1 MEKLTSFAASGII
14 RVYFRERNCFQ
25 ARKGDHLM
33 RIFKTK
39 NYHIV
44 AIADG
49 KYLTAGEDNLI
60 TAEQP
65 NEGKAQLW
73 KLLDA
78 GDNRYRILNTAV
90 QKAVDIIDAGT
101 MNGAW
106 LHLWEQAEVTSQ
118 LWTIEEEGENVRLRS
133 VSSGKYLDV
142 ALQDNIHLQIW
153 EKGGENQLWELRVE
167 EKAADE
173 PKKDSTAIKEKEPS
187 AIKHPDSTAIK
198 EKEPSAIKHP
208 DPTAIK
214 EKEPSAIKHP
224 DPTAIKHPD
233 PTAIKE
239 KEPSAI
245 KHPDPTAIKEKEAA
259 PIQKTQPAPTKS
271 AAKPPVKNSRKKPRG
286 KKNTK

>member
-1 MEKLTSFAASGII
+1 MTILAASDII
-14 RVYFRERNCFQ
+14 KVYFNEGNCFQ

-78 GDNRYRILNTAV
+78 GDNRYRILNTAA
-90 QKAVDIIDAGT
+90 QKVVDIIDAGT

-118 LWTIEEEGENVRLRS
+118 LWTIEEEGEQLRLRS

-142 ALQDNIHLQIW
+142 ALQDNTHLQIW

-187 AIKHPDSTAIK
+187 AIKHPDPTAIK

-214 EKEPSAIKHP
+214 EKEPS
-224 DPTAIKHPD
+224 AIKHPD

>member
-78 GDNRYRILNTAV
+78 GDNRYRILNTAA

-118 LWTIEEEGENVRLRS
+118 LWTIEEEGEHFRLRS

-142 ALQDNIHLQIW
+142 ALQDNTHLQIW

-167 EKAADE
+167 ETAADE
-173 PKKDSTAIKEKEPS
+173 PKKETTAIKEKEPS
-187 AIKHPDSTAIK
+187 ALKHSDPTAIK
-198 EKEPSAIKHP
+198 EKEPSALKHP

-214 EKEPSAIKHP
+214 EKEPSALKHS
-224 DPTAIKHPD
+224 D

-239 KEPSAI
+239 KEPSAL

-259 PIQKTQPAPTKS
+259 PLQKTQSAPAKPAT
-271 AAKPPVKNSRKKPRG
+271 KPPVKNSRKKPRG

>member
-1 MEKLTSFAASGII
+1 MEKLTSFAASDII
-14 RVYFRERNCFQ
+14 RVYFKERNCFQ

-142 ALQDNIHLQIW
+142 ALQDNTHLQIW

-173 PKKDSTAIKEKEPS
+173 PKKET
-187 AIKHPDSTAIK
+187 
-198 EKEPSAIKHP
+198 
-208 DPTAIK
+208 
-214 EKEPSAIKHP
+214 
-224 DPTAIKHPD
+224 
-233 PTAIKE
+233 
-239 KEPSAI
+239 
-245 KHPDPTAIKEKEAA
+245 TAIKEKEAA
-259 PIQKTQPAPTKS
+259 PLQKTQSAPAKPAT
-271 AAKPPVKNSRKKPRG
+271 KPPVKNSRKKPRG

>member
-49 KYLTAGEDNLI
+49 KYLTAGEDHLI

-118 LWTIEEEGENVRLRS
+118 LWTIEEEGEHLRLRS

-142 ALQDNIHLQIW
+142 ALQDNTHLQIW

-173 PKKDSTAIKEKEPS
+173 PKKETTAIKEKEPS
-187 AIKHPDSTAIK
+187 AL
-198 EKEPSAIKHP
+198 
-208 DPTAIK
+208 
-214 EKEPSAIKHP
+214 
-224 DPTAIKHPD
+224 
-233 PTAIKE
+233 
-239 KEPSAI
+239 

-259 PIQKTQPAPTKS
+259 PLQKTQSAPAKPAT
-271 AAKPPVKNSRKKPRG
+271 KPPVKNSRKKPRG
-286 KKNTK
+286 KKNTR

>member
-78 GDNRYRILNTAV
+78 GDNRYRILNTAA

-118 LWTIEEEGENVRLRS
+118 LWT
-133 VSSGKYLDV
+133 
-142 ALQDNIHLQIW
+142 
-153 EKGGENQLWELRVE
+153 
-167 EKAADE
+167 
-173 PKKDSTAIKEKEPS
+173 
-187 AIKHPDSTAIK
+187 
-198 EKEPSAIKHP
+198 
-208 DPTAIK
+208 
-214 EKEPSAIKHP
+214 
-224 DPTAIKHPD
+224 
-233 PTAIKE
+233 
-239 KEPSAI
+239 
-245 KHPDPTAIKEKEAA
+245 
-259 PIQKTQPAPTKS
+259 
-271 AAKPPVKNSRKKPRG
+271 SRKKGSIFACARCPAESIWMLLFRITPICKSG
-286 KKNTK
+286 KRVVKTSCGSFG

>member
-78 GDNRYRILNTAV
+78 GDNRYRILNIAA

-118 LWTIEEEGENVRLRS
+118 LWTIEEEGEHLRLRS

-142 ALQDNIHLQIW
+142 ALQDNTHLQIW
-153 EKGGENQLWELRVE
+153 EKGGENQLWELRVRR
-167 EKAADE
+167 KGRRTK
-173 PKKDSTAIKEKEPS
+173 PKKGKHCHQGKRTVCAQTPGPDRNQRERTVLRSSTR
-187 AIKHPDSTAIK
+187 
-198 EKEPSAIKHP
+198 
-208 DPTAIK
+208 
-214 EKEPSAIKHP
+214 
-224 DPTAIKHPD
+224 
-233 PTAIKE
+233 
-239 KEPSAI
+239 
-245 KHPDPTAIKEKEAA
+245 
-259 PIQKTQPAPTKS
+259 TQPQSKRKS
-271 AAKPPVKNSRKKPRG
+271 RLRSNTRTRPLLRRRKPPLSKKHSRRLR
-286 KKNTK
+286 NRQQNLR

>member
-1 MEKLTSFAASGII
+1 MEKLTIFAASGII

-39 NYHIV
+39 SYHIV

-78 GDNRYRILNTAV
+78 GDNRYRILNTAA

-118 LWTIEEEGENVRLRS
+118 LWTIEEEGEHLRLRS

-142 ALQDNIHLQIW
+142 ALQDNTHLQIW

-173 PKKDSTAIKEKEPS
+173 PKKETTAIKEKEPS
-187 AIKHPDSTAIK
+187 AL
-198 EKEPSAIKHP
+198 KHP

-214 EKEPSAIKHP
+214 EKEPSALKHS
-224 DPTAIKHPD
+224 D

-239 KEPSAI
+239 KEPSAL
-245 KHPDPTAIKEKEAA
+245 KHPDPPAIKEKEPSALKHPDSTAIKEKEAA
-259 PIQKTQPAPTKS
+259 PLQKTQSAPAKPAT
-271 AAKPPVKNSRKKPRG
+271 KPPVKNSRKKPRG

>member
-1 MEKLTSFAASGII
+1 MTILAASDII
-14 RVYFRERNCFQ
+14 KVYFNEGNCFH

-78 GDNRYRILNTAV
+78 GDNRYRILNTAA
-90 QKAVDIIDAGT
+90 QKVVDLIDAGT

-118 LWTIEEEGENVRLRS
+118 LWTIEEEGEQLRLRS

-142 ALQDNIHLQIW
+142 ALQDNTHLQIW

-187 AIKHPDSTAIK
+187 AIKHPDPTAIN

-214 EKEPSAIKHP
+214 EKEPS
-224 DPTAIKHPD
+224 AIKHPD

>member
-1 MEKLTSFAASGII
+1 LEKLTSFAASGII

-78 GDNRYRILNTAV
+78 GDNRYRILNTAA

-118 LWTIEEEGENVRLRS
+118 LWTIEEEGEHFRLRS

-142 ALQDNIHLQIW
+142 ALQDNTHLQIW

-173 PKKDSTAIKEKEPS
+173 PKKETTAIKEKEPS
-187 AIKHPDSTAIK
+187 ALKHSDPTAIK
-198 EKEPSAIKHP
+198 EKEPSALKHP

-214 EKEPSAIKHP
+214 EKEPSALKHS
-224 DPTAIKHPD
+224 D

-239 KEPSAI
+239 KEPSAL

-259 PIQKTQPAPTKS
+259 PLQKTQSAPAKPAT
-271 AAKPPVKNSRKKPRG
+271 KPPVKNSRKKPRG

>member
-49 KYLTAGEDNLI
+49 KYLTAGEGNLI

-78 GDNRYRILNTAV
+78 GDNRYRILNTAA

-118 LWTIEEEGENVRLRS
+118 LWTIEEEGEHLRLRS

-142 ALQDNIHLQIW
+142 ALQDNTHLQIW

-173 PKKDSTAIKEKEPS
+173 PKKETTAIKEKEPS
-187 AIKHPDSTAIK
+187 AL
-198 EKEPSAIKHP
+198 KHP

-214 EKEPSAIKHP
+214 EKEPSALKHS
-224 DPTAIKHPD
+224 D

-239 KEPSAI
+239 KEPSAL

-259 PIQKTQPAPTKS
+259 PLQKTQSAPAKPAT
-271 AAKPPVKNSRKKPRG
+271 KPPVKNSRKKPRG

>member
-1 MEKLTSFAASGII
+1 MEKLTIFAASGII

-39 NYHIV
+39 SYHIV

-78 GDNRYRILNTAV
+78 GDNRYRILNTAA

-142 ALQDNIHLQIW
+142 ALQDNTHLQIW

-173 PKKDSTAIKEKEPS
+173 PKKETTAIKEKEPS
-187 AIKHPDSTAIK
+187 AL
-198 EKEPSAIKHP
+198 KHP

-214 EKEPSAIKHP
+214 EKEPSALKHS
-224 DPTAIKHPD
+224 D

-239 KEPSAI
+239 KEPSAL

-259 PIQKTQPAPTKS
+259 PLQKTQSAPAKPAT
-271 AAKPPVKNSRKKPRG
+271 KPPVKNSRKKPRG

>member
-1 MEKLTSFAASGII
+1 MEKLTIFAASGII

-39 NYHIV
+39 SYHIV

-224 DPTAIKHPD
+224 DPTAIK
-233 PTAIKE
+233 E

>member
-1 MEKLTSFAASGII
+1 
-14 RVYFRERNCFQ
+14 
-25 ARKGDHLM
+25 M

-118 LWTIEEEGENVRLRS
+118 LWTIEEEGEHLRLRS

-142 ALQDNIHLQIW
+142 ALQDNTHLQIW

-167 EKAADE
+167 EKAGGRTEEGNHRHQGKRAVCAQTPGFDRYQGE
-173 PKKDSTAIKEKEPS
+173 GSRPSPKNTVGACETGNKTPGKKFP
-187 AIKHPDSTAIK
+187 
-198 EKEPSAIKHP
+198 
-208 DPTAIK
+208 
-214 EKEPSAIKHP
+214 
-224 DPTAIKHPD
+224 
-233 PTAIKE
+233 
-239 KEPSAI
+239 
-245 KHPDPTAIKEKEAA
+245 
-259 PIQKTQPAPTKS
+259 QKTK
-271 AAKPPVKNSRKKPRG
+271 G
-286 KKNTK
+286 

>member
-1 MEKLTSFAASGII
+1 MTILAASDII
-14 RVYFRERNCFQ
+14 KVYFNEGNCFQ

-78 GDNRYRILNTAV
+78 GDNRYRILNTAA
-90 QKAVDIIDAGT
+90 QKVLDIIDAGT

-118 LWTIEEEGENVRLRS
+118 LWTIEEEGEQLRLRS

-142 ALQDNIHLQIW
+142 ALQDNTHLQIW

-187 AIKHPDSTAIK
+187 AIKHPD
-198 EKEPSAIKHP
+198 
-208 DPTAIK
+208 
-214 EKEPSAIKHP
+214 
-224 DPTAIKHPD
+224 

-259 PIQKTQPAPTKS
+259 LLQKTQPAPTKS

>member
-78 GDNRYRILNTAV
+78 GDNRYRILNTAA

-118 LWTIEEEGENVRLRS
+118 LWTIEEEGEHLRLRS

-142 ALQDNIHLQIW
+142 ALQDNTHLQIW

-173 PKKDSTAIKEKEPS
+173 PKKETTAIKEKEPS
-187 AIKHPDSTAIK
+187 AL
-198 EKEPSAIKHP
+198 KHP

-214 EKEPSAIKHP
+214 EKEPSALKHS
-224 DPTAIKHPD
+224 DPTAIKEKEPSALKHPD

-239 KEPSAI
+239 KEPSAL
-245 KHPDPTAIKEKEAA
+245 KQPDPTAIKEKEAA
-259 PIQKTQPAPTKS
+259 PLQKTQSAPAKPAT
-271 AAKPPVKNSRKKPRG
+271 KPPVKNSRKKPRG

>member
-1 MEKLTSFAASGII
+1 
-14 RVYFRERNCFQ
+14 
-25 ARKGDHLM
+25 M

-39 NYHIV
+39 NYHIIAV
-44 AIADG
+44 AGG

-65 NEGKAQLW
+65 DESKAQLW

-78 GDNRYRILNTAV
+78 GNGCYRILNTAA

-106 LHLWEQAEVTSQ
+106 LHLWEQTEVTSQ
-118 LWTIEEEGENVRLRS
+118 LWTIEEEGEHLRLRS

-142 ALQDNIHLQIW
+142 ALQDNTHLQIW

-173 PKKDSTAIKEKEPS
+173 PKQET
-187 AIKHPDSTAIK
+187 TAIK

-224 DPTAIKHPD
+224 DPTAIK
-233 PTAIKE
+233 E

-259 PIQKTQPAPTKS
+259 PLQKTQA

>member
-224 DPTAIKHPD
+224 DPTAIK
-233 PTAIKE
+233 E

>member
-1 MEKLTSFAASGII
+1 MEKLTSFAASDII

-78 GDNRYRILNTAV
+78 GDNRYRILNTAA

-118 LWTIEEEGENVRLRS
+118 LWTIEEEGEHFRLRS

-142 ALQDNIHLQIW
+142 ALQDNTHLQIW

-173 PKKDSTAIKEKEPS
+173 PKKETTAIKEKEPS
-187 AIKHPDSTAIK
+187 AL
-198 EKEPSAIKHP
+198 KHP

-214 EKEPSAIKHP
+214 EKEPSALKHS
-224 DPTAIKHPD
+224 D

-239 KEPSAI
+239 KEPSAL

-259 PIQKTQPAPTKS
+259 PLQKTQSAPAKP